1 MPSLFSP
8 LCIKDVTLRNRI
20 GVSPM
25 CQYSA
30 QNGLP
35 GDWHFVHLGARAIG
49 GAALVIAEAT
59 AVSPE
64 GRITPGCTGIWSDA
78 QAEKFARIARFIKAQ
93 GAIPGIQ
100 LAHAGRKASA
110 FAPWTGQGNLPE
122 NHPEAWQPIG
132 PSAIPFGGALTRMP
146 RAMTAEDI
154 VRVQSDFASA
164 TRRAL
169 DAGFEWLELHFAHGY
184 LAQSFFSPIAN
195 RRTDDY
201 GGSFA
206 GRARFPIE
214 TFSAVRQIW
223 PERLVL
229 SVRLGMSDF
238 LPAGQPIDESI
249 ELVRRLKTLG
259 LDIVDPSLGGNT
271 PDVSGVPYG
280 PGFMAPIAERVRREV
295 EIPAAVSWQ
304 ITEPHQADSII
315 RDGQAD
321 LVLLARAMLDDP
333 HWAFHA
339 ARALGRPDYRSVL
352 PPQYH
357 RVP

>member
-8 LCIKDVTLRNRI
+8 FRINDVTLRNRI

-30 QNGLP
+30 QDGFP
-35 GDWHFVHLGARAIG
+35 TDWHFVHLGARAIG

-78 QAEKFARIARFIKAQ
+78 QAEKFARIAHFIKGQ
-93 GAIPGIQ
+93 GALPGIQ

-110 FAPWTGQGNLPE
+110 YAPWTGHGNLPDTD
-122 NHPEAWQPIG
+122 PEAWQPIG
-132 PSAIPFGGALTRMP
+132 ASPIPFGGALTRTP
-146 RAMTAEDI
+146 LEVSKAQIA
-154 VRVQSDFASA
+154 RVQAEFASA
-164 TRRAL
+164 AQRAL

-195 RRTDDY
+195 HRTDEY
-201 GGSFA
+201 GGSFD
-206 GRARFPIE
+206 GRARFALE

-229 SVRLGMSDF
+229 SVRFGMTDF
-238 LPAGQPIDESI
+238 LPSSQPIEESI

-259 LDIVDPSLGGNT
+259 VDVIDPSLGGNS

-280 PGFMAPIAERVRREV
+280 PGFMVPIAERVRREV
-295 EIPAAVSWQ
+295 EIPVAVGWQ
-304 ITEPHQADSII
+304 ITEPQQADSII
-315 RDGQAD
+315 RDEQAD
-321 LVLLARAMLDDP
+321 IILLARGMLDDP

-339 ARALGRPDYRSVL
+339 AKALGRPDYRSVL